1 MNNSLQNILPSY
13 RCLHKNHGIVEL
25 TTETSRV
32 CSTTSIAFF
41 FSTELICVE
50 IYLTDRAIQSANTEC
65 KFFALK

>member
-50 IYLTDRAIQSANTEC
+50 IYLID
-65 KFFALK
+65 